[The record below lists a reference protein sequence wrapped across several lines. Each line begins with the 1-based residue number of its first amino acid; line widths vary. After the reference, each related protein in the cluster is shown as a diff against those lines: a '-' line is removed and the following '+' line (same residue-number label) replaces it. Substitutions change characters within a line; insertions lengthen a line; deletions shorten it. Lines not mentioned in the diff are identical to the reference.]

1 MWKTLRWIC
10 SKLKGKTP
18 KRRHWCPLKGH
29 THLRKNCTFQWN
41 FYWNQWRLSGV
52 FPVNFKHIQR
62 KIFHTDVM
70 LLILTFEYLLRI
82 CLLWKLKWWFRTTYL
97 INNFE
102 TYEHF
107 KWKQKFTFDRHGLGF
122 HYKPVTFHGFCMC
135 IVFKIR

>member
-29 THLRKNCTFQWN
+29 THLRKNCSFQWN

-107 KWKQKFTFDRHGLGF
+107 KWKQKIYLRPSWARLSLQTRYFPRVLHVHSF
-122 HYKPVTFHGFCMC
+122 
-135 IVFKIR
+135 

>member
-1 MWKTLRWIC
+1 MKNFALNLF
-10 SKLKGKTP
+10 KVK
-18 KRRHWCPLKGH
+18 
-29 THLRKNCTFQWN
+29 RKNTEKTSLVSTKRS
-41 FYWNQWRLSGV
+41 YTLEKKLHLSMELLLE
-52 FPVNFKHIQR
+52 PVTSFWCFSCNFKHIQR

-107 KWKQKFTFDRHGLGF
+107 KWKQKIYLRPSWARLSLQTRYFPRVLHVHSF
-122 HYKPVTFHGFCMC
+122 
-135 IVFKIR
+135 